1 MPLIQ
6 PTSYILHIKPCILHL
21 TPSWCAHA
29 AHPARILHHI
39 SHLTLYILHPIG
51 ALVLLTSSRLM
62 SDVLRISY
70 ILQVRS
76 CCSSGPRVASYH
88 LHITSYISYFTSYT
102 SHLSGADAAHPACIL
117 DLGILHLTSYA
128 SRHTSYVLH
137 ITSYRCTRAAHLA
150 HILYLTM

>member
-1 MPLIQ
+1 MP
-6 PTSYILHIKPCILHL
+6 
-21 TPSWCAHA
+21 AHA
-29 AHPARILHHI
+29 NFTSHLWMPWPAATVSLPARFGTLHRA
-39 SHLTLYILHPIG
+39 LTHILHPIG
-51 ALVLLTSSRLM
+51 ALVPLTSSRLM